1 MIPRTS
7 LPRAA
12 QRVLRFNYETG
23 EVNGIKFAS
32 RDLPG
37 PTTQLAVVARAG
49 TRFQVYPGFAEGLEK
64 FAFKLLDELVDLQTV
79 ISSNNQGGHQL
90 HEEVIPIIKLGQKAI
105 LGNTNEMAQNS
116 AHGIA
121 FHRGLGTALHPT
133 SSTPITKYLHEEDLK
148 SFSQAAYAKSNF
160 AVVANGAS
168 QDELS
173 KWIREFFSDSP
184 AAPPE
189 DLPPIETKPSH
200 YYGGE
205 ERIAHDRGNSMIL
218 GFPGSGAYTGG
229 HYKPEI
235 AVLSSLLGGQSYIKW
250 SPGFSLLARATRA
263 QTQAHVSTRNIS
275 YSDAGLLTI
284 SMEGDARH
292 IREAS
297 EAVVE
302 ILKAISGGDIAKDD
316 IKKAIANAK
325 FRTLEAGQNTGT
337 GLELTGAG
345 LVQSGKPSQIDGI
358 ADAIDGVTEE
368 AVKKVM
374 TKRVCGTLS
383 NSGEKDHTH
392 IPSSSDRHPLPHS
405 AYNVFHVESRRF
417 NVFIAELCSVIE
429 LMRNS
434 YNRYLAVAA
443 RAVRRSLKE
452 QPRLQ
457 AERRGEMDLRFA
469 KWTNGRQGDN
479 KSLANAN
486 ANAMAEGA
494 HDQQQ

>member
-12 QRVLRFNYETG
+12 QRVLRSQTSRRPSDCRTLATAKSPGFNYETG

-64 FAFKLLDELVDLQTV
+64 FAFKSTYRRSSLRITREVELLGGELFAYHSRENLVVGAKFFRDDLPYFVELLGEV
-79 ISSNNQGGHQL
+79 ISKTKYLRHEL

-184 AAPPE
+184 ATPPK

-205 ERIAHDRGNSMIL
+205 ERIAHDGGNSMIL

-368 AVKKVM
+368 AVKK
-374 TKRVCGTLS
+374 
-383 NSGEKDHTH
+383 
-392 IPSSSDRHPLPHS
+392 
-405 AYNVFHVESRRF
+405 
-417 NVFIAELCSVIE
+417 
-429 LMRNS
+429 
-434 YNRYLAVAA
+434 AA
-443 RAVRRSLKE
+443 
-452 QPRLQ
+452 
-457 AERRGEMDLRFA
+457 
-469 KWTNGRQGDN
+469 
-479 KSLANAN
+479 KSLLDGKATVSAVGDLFILPF
-486 ANAMAEGA
+486 AEEIGL
-494 HDQQQ
+494 HV